1 MWEFDGRV
9 KEIEGGEVHGVTNK
23 KTGKVG
29 GFIGGLVI
37 LSEDSV
43 IDEGS
48 YIINFSNYFPLYLH
62 NSFIMGTSEIKVG
75 RGGTLRDCFFRDSSI
90 FDEVI
95 GTTTTK
101 YLALRNVNMR
111 SDSNLILRW
120 DNVQNTHNA
129 HLNLSHILVSENAKF
144 SVGQGNYKDI
154 IIGENSKFI
163 VRPGFYRNIVSEVKL
178 GNGSMFCKEANN
190 PLVMSKVFVDSGFD
204 FKLASN
210 LTQFFTTSNN
220 AAGGEVVIDNVWV
233 HDDLSLK
240 DMKIEGFIIKDLTVE
255 RGKPINNTI
264 PHYAKQNIIRNDT
277 KH

>member
-9 KEIEGGEVHGVTNK
+9 KEVEGGEVYGVTNK

-48 YIINFSNYFPLYLH
+48 YIINFSNYFPLYIY
-62 NSFIMGTSEIKVG
+62 NSFIMGASEIKVG

-111 SDSNLILRW
+111 SDSSLILRW
-120 DNVQNTHNA
+120 DDIQNTHNA

-154 IIGENSKFI
+154 IIGESSKFI
-163 VRPGFYRNIVSEVKL
+163 VRPGFYRNIVSGVKL

-210 LTQFFTTSNN
+210 LTQYFTTSNH

-233 HDDLSLK
+233 YDDLSLK
-240 DMKIEGFIIKDLTVE
+240 DMKIEGLIIKDLTVE
-255 RGKPINNTI
+255 RGKSINDTI

-277 KH
+277 